1 MVRLNLIIS
10 GLAGCLL
17 AVSPV
22 AASDYTE
29 LTLVF
34 SSSAAIQPS
43 TAPSLVTPPAL
54 EENDVLAPGDL
65 FKISSVSTAPQQGS
79 LFRNADLILS
89 IQSSS
94 NNIAHAEV
102 LGHCSSLDLVA
113 DLGMFGA
120 GAECDSQAF
129 SYTVNGN
136 SIIVLKDNSVFRQY
150 ELAPGNYMINGYPVI
165 FN

>member
-1 MVRLNLIIS
+1 MVRLNLIAS
-10 GLAGCLL
+10 GFACCLL
-17 AVSPV
+17 AASPA

-34 SSSAAIQPS
+34 SSSAAIQPTITLS
-43 TAPSLVTPPAL
+43 SVTPPAL

-65 FKISSVSTAPQQGS
+65 FKISPVSAAPQHGG

-94 NNIAHAEV
+94 DTIAHSEV
-102 LGHCSSLDLVA
+102 LGHCSSLDLVS

-120 GAECDSQAF
+120 GAECDRQAF
-129 SYTVNGN
+129 SYSVNGN
-136 SIIVLKDNSVFRQY
+136 SIIVLKDNSVFREY
-150 ELAPGNYMINGYPVI
+150 ELAPGNYMINGYPAI